1 MSQKIKDDKNR
12 WRSKSVGFRVSPEE
26 WDVVNDKVRLCGYQ
40 KKQDYIMEC
49 ITNHKITAKGN
60 PLMLTQFRAD
70 LKKMLAELERIHNKE
85 ELDEAI
91 ENELFASIKTMLQIL
106 EAFRENSK

>member
-85 ELDEAI
+85 ELYEAI
-91 ENELFASIKTMLQIL
+91 ENELFASITTMLQIL
-106 EAFRENSK
+106 EAFKENSK

>member
-1 MSQKIKDDKNR
+1 M
-12 WRSKSVGFRVSPEE
+12 GFRVSPEE
-26 WDVVNDKVRLCGYQ
+26 WDIVNDKVRLCGYQ

-49 ITNHKITAKGN
+49 IANHSVTAKGN

-70 LKKMLAELERIHNKE
+70 LKKMLAELERINSKE

-91 ENELFASIKTMLQIL
+91 EMELFESVKAMLQIL
-106 EAFRENSK
+106 EAFRDSSK

>member
-12 WRSKSVGFRVSPEE
+12 WRNKSVGFRVSSEE
-26 WDVVNDKVRLCGYQ
+26 WDVINDKVRLCGYG

-49 ITNHKITAKGN
+49 LTNHKITAKGN

-70 LKKMLAELERIHNKE
+70 LKRMLAELERIDGKT
-85 ELDEAI
+85 ELDEAMKK
-91 ENELFASIKTMLQIL
+91 ELFAPITTMLQIL
-106 EAFRENSK
+106 DAFKENSK

>member
-91 ENELFASIKTMLQIL
+91 ESELFASIKTMLQIL
-106 EAFRENSK
+106 EAFKENSK

>member
-70 LKKMLAELERIHNKE
+70 LKKILAELERIHNKE
-85 ELDEAI
+85 LPVYFKE
-91 ENELFASIKTMLQIL
+91 
-106 EAFRENSK
+106 